1 MFDFRKEYIEIINK
15 TVVKGKSSELEEKI
29 NQVIWNLIFSLP
41 EHSKVIIRGGGV
53 HTEQLFTVIRQKFS
67 YKEFSVVAIVD
78 NGLCGDKIDNSVVIS
93 QEEASKLEYD
103 TVILS
108 SFSHSKEM
116 AKDYEFMSVNVFDL
130 YEEFIKRGILLTAPF
145 YYYKKKNYEIAL
157 YYISQYK
164 KEKSKKNLE
173 WVIDAVLEV
182 KDFLAAQYYIKEYIK
197 NGYDILNIYYNL
209 LNDLKT
215 LFENIRNVLLKRNGK
230 DIVMFWIDAVPYMQL
245 KWLNYVYNK
254 KETSCFFE
262 NVYTVTPYTR
272 PTMHTLLQGNMIID
286 DYEKCIPEIDETNS
300 EVIQDLQNA
309 GYDYLY
315 VGYNGTNNISPKY
328 RMENSDLDHEYAKM
342 ISACTI
348 YWEMLCEL
356 VQCKNPVLCMVHSA
370 VETHEPYISLSLD
383 DTRSYQIS
391 EILEKGQNKQTY
403 QYLDKQLEFYS
414 SFLGEDMTKIYMS
427 DHGNII
433 DWNKWKF
440 TEQRIKTFFLI
451 EGKKINPRYI
461 RDIFSYKNFK
471 HIVKWLL
478 CNSMNDLQ
486 TALSDFAMVQE
497 VDTWD
502 PHAVANY
509 IKKGNKE
516 SGMSF
521 RGVVT
526 KNDKYFRIGNGNEFY
541 FILSAEGKE
550 NISEIKENLQRVE
563 ELRELAGNK
572 FLNIAMYEQ
581 FKASVHLYE

>member
-1 MFDFRKEYIEIINK
+1 MFDFRKEYKKILDK
-15 TVVKGKSSELEEKI
+15 TIVKGKSSGLENRI
-29 NQVIWNLIFSLP
+29 NQIIWNLISSLP

-78 NGLCGDKIDNSVVIS
+78 DGLCGDKIDKSIVIS
-93 QEEASKLEYD
+93 KKEAEKLEYG

-116 AKDYEFMSVNVFDL
+116 KKDYEFMPVNVIDL
-130 YEEFIKRGILLTAPF
+130 YEEFTKRGIYLAAPF

-157 YYISQYK
+157 YYTSQYK
-164 KEKSKKNLE
+164 REKSKKNLE

-182 KDFLAAQYYIKEYIK
+182 KDFIAAQYYIQEYIK
-197 NGYDILNIYYNL
+197 SGYDINNIYHNL
-209 LNDLKT
+209 QNDLQN
-215 LFENIRNVLLKRNGK
+215 LFANIQSVILKRGGK
-230 DIVMFWIDAVPYMQL
+230 DIIMFWVDAVPYIQL
-245 KWLNYVYNK
+245 EWLGYVYKK

-286 DYEKCIPEIDETNS
+286 NYEECIPEIDETNS
-300 EVIQDLQNA
+300 EVIQDLQDA

-315 VGYNGTNNISPKY
+315 VGYNGAGNISSEY
-328 RMENSDLDHEYAKM
+328 RIKNSDLDHEHAKM
-342 ISACTI
+342 ISACTV

-356 VQCKNPVLCMVHSA
+356 AQCKKTVFCMAHSA

-383 DTRSYQIS
+383 DMRSYQIS

-414 SFLGEDMTKIYMS
+414 GFLGEDTTKIYMS
-427 DHGNII
+427 DHGNIV

-451 EGKKINPRYI
+451 EGKRIMPRFI
-461 RDIFSYKNFK
+461 DDIFSYKNFK
-471 HIVKWLL
+471 YIVKWLL
-478 CNSMNDLQ
+478 HNSENDLQ
-486 TALSDFAMVQE
+486 SALSDFAMVQE

-502 PHAVANY
+502 SHAVANY

-526 KNDKYFRIGNGNEFY
+526 KKDKYFRIGNGNELY
-541 FILSAEGKE
+541 FVFSADGEE
-550 NISEIKENLQRVE
+550 NISEIEENLQRVE